1 MIASEVQKTETASV
15 EGVDWRKMV
24 RNILDHQIIKRFR
37 ALFTTEG
44 KEKPSS
50 YLIIA

>member
-1 MIASEVQKTETASV
+1 MITSEVQKTETACV
-15 EGVDWRKMV
+15 DGVDWRKMV

-37 ALFTTEG
+37 VLFTTEE
-44 KEKPSS
+44 KEKPTS